1 MLKKLRNNFFFKKA
15 IQKTRMKPYVKRQLN
30 FHCCFFFPLHGI
42 FPLSCSVL
50 NENKLFKS
58 PTILTLK
65 NTYVNCQEKIRYLLD
80 FHGKKH

>member
-1 MLKKLRNNFFFKKA
+1 MFKKLPNNFFFLKSDTKN
-15 IQKTRMKPYVKRQLN
+15 QNETLCEKTAQLPLLL
-30 FHCCFFFPLHGI
+30 FFPLHGI